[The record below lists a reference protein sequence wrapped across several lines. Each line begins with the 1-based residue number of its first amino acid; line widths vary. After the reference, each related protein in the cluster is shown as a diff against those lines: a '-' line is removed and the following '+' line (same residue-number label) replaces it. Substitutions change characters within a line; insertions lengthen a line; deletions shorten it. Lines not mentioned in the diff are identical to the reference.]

1 MNSENK
7 SLGIK
12 ELAKLAEVS
21 IGTVDRVLHNRDGVS
36 SKTKARVLKIVE
48 ESGYKK
54 NIMASR
60 LKLASTSKLRIA
72 ILVPKS
78 KNDWSYW
85 NLPVQGVDSAIEELS
100 DFGISAEYIYF
111 DLLDPA
117 TFNSGLNSIFEKE
130 FDALITVP
138 FFEDECNLL
147 AKKAQKKNIPVVFLD
162 TERKLELKSNYICQN
177 SFNAGKV
184 AGRLLNGLVGK
195 EGAYF
200 VINILNER
208 GKQINNF
215 QRERG
220 CRAFFDE
227 EYGKDEINIHVINH
241 PMQGELDLSFELQ
254 TALQQKKPK
263 GIFVTNARSFLI
275 PKLLVENNISDT
287 SIVGFDLNKRNVTFL
302 KSGEIDFLINQK
314 PRFQGYTAI
323 KGLYKFLTEKEDS
336 QLNCDIPVEIV
347 VKENVDF
354 YDGHFIQG

>member
-1 MNSENK
+1 MNLGNK
-7 SLGIK
+7 NLGIK

-60 LKLASTSKLRIA
+60 LKLASTKAIRVA
-72 ILVPKS
+72 ILIPES

-85 NLPVQGVDSAIEELS
+85 NLPIQGVDRALDELS

-117 TFNSGLNSIFEKE
+117 TFSYSCKAIFEKE

-138 FFEDECNLL
+138 FFEDECNVL
-147 AKKAQKKNIPVVFLD
+147 AKKALEKNIPVVFLD
-162 TERKLELKSNYICQN
+162 TERKLELESNFICQN

-195 EGAYF
+195 EGSYF

-215 QRERG
+215 QREKG

-227 EYGKDEINIHVINH
+227 EYGMNQTKIHVINH
-241 PMQGELDLSFELQ
+241 PMQGELDLSSEIRN
-254 TALQQKKPK
+254 ALKENKLK

-275 PKLLVENNISDT
+275 PKLLSEYKIKDT
-287 SIVGFDLNKRNVTFL
+287 RIVGFDLNRKNIAYL
-302 KSGEIDFLINQK
+302 KSGEINFLINQK
-314 PRFQGYTAI
+314 PRFQGYSAV
-323 KGLYKFLTEKEDS
+323 KGLYKFLTEKESS

-347 VKENVDF
+347 VKENLEF
-354 YDGHFIQG
+354 YDGHFIHG